1 MKNWLF
7 ITVVVV
13 FFTLSSPI
21 SFSIENRAIVNP
33 AGLSTVPPSSIQ
45 SGLIINRNPIDTS
58 GNLVIT
64 GNVRRGRHF
73 RDTVPYDS
81 TTSLRTGLGSSSV
94 NSFSLSSFL
103 RDSAGAEDFGHYAGK
118 YRVQPYYLRSQT
130 VTSTRPGYSGV
141 FSPGTRI
148 NDRTLQGQ
156 YPAGM
161 RGTGLEEQS
170 LSGKDTFASD
180 LGLQGPQRQY
190 GTSAEPRLI
199 VQSIRE
205 LQLLNRSK
213 TGIPPQDQQLMA
225 ERYQEQTQ
233 DPGLKTQDPGF
244 KTQETGLKTQ
254 ETGLKTQDLGTA
266 LEQRFVLWSPEHKQ
280 SQVAEIVQSTKPDFS
295 AEVLTPALTPS
306 QADTV
311 VKGLAFQDVS
321 TLQKVTGWKPQADKG
336 KLDEYG
342 RDLQDQ
348 RNRLGSD
355 VLERIKQQLDDLT
368 RSVDARLEAEAD
380 DARKDESSKGDKFS
394 YRQGPALDWSKMGR
408 FDESKKAVP
417 RFRGDKLASV
427 RAGSELIQA
436 ADGQREIR
444 FGFPETPNSVRSES
458 FWRTGRSSEKTFNG
472 VNGGSYR
479 AKSSPLDELNK
490 LSQADISAKAKRI
503 RGPHTSPESF
513 SEAKFNQHIQA
524 AQVHLKAGRY
534 YAAADSFALASIYK
548 LDPGEAGS
556 DTAPADGLALCFA
569 GRGHALLAAG
579 EYISSALF
587 LSRAL
592 KTAPEY
598 VRAKIDLA
606 AMLGGQGKLESR
618 IADIKEWLGRSG
630 SGRLEFLL
638 GYVYYRMG
646 RLNQAKQAIEAASE
660 KMPRS
665 PAVAAV
671 KKAIDDAIAGQ

>member
-21 SFSIENRAIVNP
+21 SFSIENFAIRNP

-45 SGLIINRNPIDTS
+45 SGLISNRNPIDTS

-73 RDTVPYDS
+73 RDTVPYGS
-81 TTSLRTGLGSSSV
+81 TTSFRGGLGSS
-94 NSFSLSSFL
+94 SLSSFL
-103 RDSAGAEDFGHYAGK
+103 RDSAGAEDFGRYAGK

-130 VTSTRPGYSGV
+130 VTTTRPGYSGV
-141 FSPGTRI
+141 FRQAGTRI
-148 NDRTLQGQ
+148 DDRTVQGRYQ
-156 YPAGM
+156 AGM
-161 RGTGLEEQS
+161 RGIGLEEQA

-180 LGLQGPQRQY
+180 LGLQGPQTQY
-190 GTSAEPRLI
+190 GTSAEPRQI

-205 LQLLNRSK
+205 LQLLNRSE
-213 TGIPPQDQQLMA
+213 TGIPPQDQQLMV

-233 DPGLKTQDPGF
+233 D
-244 KTQETGLKTQ
+244 
-254 ETGLKTQDLGTA
+254 TGLKTQDLGTS

-295 AEVLTPALTPS
+295 VDVLTPALTPP

-311 VKGLAFQDVS
+311 VKGLAFQDGS
-321 TLQKVTGWKPQADKG
+321 TLQKVTGWEPQVGEG
-336 KLDEYG
+336 KLDEHG
-342 RDLQDQ
+342 IDLQ
-348 RNRLGSD
+348 NLGSD
-355 VLERIKQQLDDLT
+355 VLEQIKQQLNDLT

-380 DARKDESSKGDKFS
+380 GQEESGF
-394 YRQGPALDWSKMGR
+394 
-408 FDESKKAVP
+408 E
-417 RFRGDKLASV
+417 
-427 RAGSELIQA
+427 
-436 ADGQREIR
+436 
-444 FGFPETPNSVRSES
+444 FPETPNAVRSEP
-458 FWRTGRSSEKTFNG
+458 FRQT
-472 VNGGSYR
+472 GGSWIQTSNGANRGRYQ

-490 LSQADISAKAKRI
+490 LSQADLSAKAKRI
-503 RGPHTSPESF
+503 RGPHRSPESF
-513 SEAKFNQHIQA
+513 SEAKFNQHIQT
-524 AQVHLKAGRY
+524 AQGHLKAGRY

-556 DTAPADGLALCFA
+556 DTVQAGGLALCFA
-569 GRGHALLAAG
+569 GRGHALFAAG

-592 KTAPEY
+592 KIAPEY
-598 VRAKIDLA
+598 ARTKINLA
-606 AMLGGQGKLESR
+606 GMLGGQDKLESR

-630 SGRLEFLL
+630 STKLEFLL

-646 RLNQAKQAIEAASE
+646 RLEQAKQAIDAAS
-660 KMPRS
+660 KKIPQS
-665 PAVAAV
+665 PAVDAV
-671 KKAIDDAIAGQ
+671 KRAIDDAIAGQ

>member
-1 MKNWLF
+1 MKNRLF
-7 ITVVVV
+7 IRVRFFIVVVV

-21 SFSIENRAIVNP
+21 SWPIENLAIRNP

-64 GNVRRGRHF
+64 GNVRRGSHF
-73 RDTVPYDS
+73 RDIVSYDS
-81 TTSLRTGLGSSSV
+81 TTSLRTGLGSPSL

-130 VTSTRPGYSGV
+130 VTTTRPGYSGV
-141 FSPGTRI
+141 FRPGTMI
-148 NDRTLQGQ
+148 NDRTVQGQ
-156 YPAGM
+156 YQAGM
-161 RGTGLEEQS
+161 RGIGLEEQA

-180 LGLQGPQRQY
+180 LGLQGPQTQY

-213 TGIPPQDQQLMA
+213 TGIPPQDQQLMV

-233 DPGLKTQDPGF
+233 DPRLKTQD
-244 KTQETGLKTQ
+244 TE
-254 ETGLKTQDLGTA
+254 LKTQDLGLKIQDPGTS

-280 SQVAEIVQSTKPDFS
+280 SRVAEIVPSTKPDFS
-295 AEVLTPALTPS
+295 ADVLIPALRPS
-306 QADTV
+306 QTDTV
-311 VKGLAFQDVS
+311 AKGLAFQDGA
-321 TLQKVTGWKPQADKG
+321 TLQKVTGWEPQADKG
-336 KLDEYG
+336 KLDEHG
-342 RDLQDQ
+342 RDLQD
-348 RNRLGSD
+348 LGSD

-368 RSVDARLEAEAD
+368 RSIDARLEAEAD
-380 DARKDESSKGDKFS
+380 GQEESG
-394 YRQGPALDWSKMGR
+394 
-408 FDESKKAVP
+408 
-417 RFRGDKLASV
+417 
-427 RAGSELIQA
+427 
-436 ADGQREIR
+436 
-444 FGFPETPNSVRSES
+444 FGFPETPNAVRSEPFRQIDGS
-458 FWRTGRSSEKTFNG
+458 WIQTYNRANRGRYQE
-472 VNGGSYR
+472 
-479 AKSSPLDELNK
+479 KSSPLDELNK

-513 SEAKFNQHIQA
+513 SKAKFNQHIQA
-524 AQVHLKAGRY
+524 AQGHLKAGRY

-556 DTAPADGLALCFA
+556 DTAQAGSLALCFA
-569 GRGHALLAAG
+569 GRGHALFAAS

-592 KTAPEY
+592 EIAPEY
-598 VRAKIDLA
+598 ARTKIDLA
-606 AMLGGQGKLESR
+606 AMLGGQDKLEGR

-660 KMPRS
+660 KMPQS
-665 PAVAAV
+665 PAVDAV
-671 KKAIDDAIAGQ
+671 KRAIDDVIAGQ

>member
-7 ITVVVV
+7 ITVIAV
-13 FFTLSSPI
+13 FFALSSPI
-21 SFSIENRAIVNP
+21 SFSIENLAITNP

-73 RDTVPYDS
+73 RDTVPYGS
-81 TTSLRTGLGSSSV
+81 TTSFRGGLGSSSL

-103 RDSAGAEDFGHYAGK
+103 RDSAGVEDFGHYAGK

-130 VTSTRPGYSGV
+130 VTTTRPGYSGV
-141 FSPGTRI
+141 FKPGTRI
-148 NDRTLQGQ
+148 NDRTLQGRYQ
-156 YPAGM
+156 VGM
-161 RGTGLEEQS
+161 RGTGLEKQA

-180 LGLQGPQRQY
+180 LGLQGPQTQY

-225 ERYQEQTQ
+225 ERYQQQTQ
-233 DPGLKTQDPGF
+233 DSKLKTQDTGLKTQDPG
-244 KTQETGLKTQ
+244 TS
-254 ETGLKTQDLGTA
+254 
-266 LEQRFVLWSPEHKQ
+266 LEQRFVVWSPEHKQ
-280 SQVAEIVQSTKPDFS
+280 SRVAEIVQSTKPDFS
-295 AEVLTPALTPS
+295 ADVLTPALAPS

-311 VKGLAFQDVS
+311 VKGLAFQDRA
-321 TLQKVTGWKPQADKG
+321 TLQKVTGRPPQVG
-336 KLDEYG
+336 ESKLDEHG

-355 VLERIKQQLDDLT
+355 VLERIRQQLDDLT
-368 RSVDARLEAEAD
+368 RSVDARLEVEAD
-380 DARKDESSKGDKFS
+380 GREESG
-394 YRQGPALDWSKMGR
+394 
-408 FDESKKAVP
+408 
-417 RFRGDKLASV
+417 
-427 RAGSELIQA
+427 
-436 ADGQREIR
+436 
-444 FGFPETPNSVRSES
+444 FGFPEIPNPVRSEL
-458 FWRTGRSSEKTFNG
+458 FWQTGRSSVQISNG

-490 LSQADISAKAKRI
+490 LSQADIFAKAKRI
-503 RGPHTSPESF
+503 RGPHTSSEF
-513 SEAKFNQHIQA
+513 YSEAKFNQHIQT
-524 AQVHLKAGRY
+524 AQGHLKAGRY

-556 DTAPADGLALCFA
+556 DTVQADGLALCSA
-569 GRGHALLAAG
+569 GRGHALFAAG

-592 KTAPEY
+592 EIAPEY
-598 VRAKIDLA
+598 VRVKIDLA
-606 AMLGGQGKLESR
+606 AMLGGQDKLEGR
-618 IADIKEWLGRSG
+618 IADIKEWMGRSG

-638 GYVYYRMG
+638 GYVYYRTG
-646 RLNQAKQAIEAASE
+646 RLGQAKQAIEAASE
-660 KMPRS
+660 KMPQS
-665 PAVAAV
+665 SAVVAV

>member
-1 MKNWLF
+1 MKNRLF
-7 ITVVVV
+7 IRSRILIVAAV

-21 SFSIENRAIVNP
+21 SFSIENLAIRNP
-33 AGLSTVPPSSIQ
+33 AGSSTVPPSSIQ
-45 SGLIINRNPIDTS
+45 SGLISNRNPIDTS

-64 GNVRRGRHF
+64 GNVRRGSHF

-81 TTSLRTGLGSSSV
+81 TTSLRTGLGSSSLS
-94 NSFSLSSFL
+94 SFSLSSFL

-130 VTSTRPGYSGV
+130 VTTTRPGYSGV
-141 FSPGTRI
+141 FRPGTSI
-148 NDRTLQGQ
+148 NDRTLQGRYQ
-156 YPAGM
+156 AGM
-161 RGTGLEEQS
+161 QGTGLEKQA
-170 LSGKDTFASD
+170 DTFASD
-180 LGLQGPQRQY
+180 LGLQGPQTQY

-233 DPGLKTQDPGF
+233 DTRLKTQDPGLKTQDTGLKTQDPGTF
-244 KTQETGLKTQ
+244 
-254 ETGLKTQDLGTA
+254 
-266 LEQRFVLWSPEHKQ
+266 LEQRFVVWSPEHKQ
-280 SQVAEIVQSTKPDFS
+280 SQIAEIVPSTKPDFS
-295 AEVLTPALTPS
+295 ADVLTPALTPS

-311 VKGLAFQDVS
+311 AKGLAFQDGS
-321 TLQKVTGWKPQADKG
+321 TLQKVTGWEPQADKG
-336 KLDEYG
+336 KLDEQG

-348 RNRLGSD
+348 RNRLDSD
-355 VLERIKQQLDDLT
+355 VLERIKQRLDDLT

-380 DARKDESSKGDKFS
+380 GQEES
-394 YRQGPALDWSKMGR
+394 
-408 FDESKKAVP
+408 
-417 RFRGDKLASV
+417 
-427 RAGSELIQA
+427 
-436 ADGQREIR
+436 
-444 FGFPETPNSVRSES
+444 GFEFTETPNAVRSGP
-458 FWRTGRSSEKTFNG
+458 FRQT
-472 VNGGSYR
+472 GGSWIQTSNGANRGRYQE
-479 AKSSPLDELNK
+479 KSSPLDELNK
-490 LSQADISAKAKRI
+490 LSPADLSAKAKRI
-503 RGPHTSPESF
+503 RGPHRSPESF

-524 AQVHLKAGRY
+524 AQGHLKAGRY

-556 DTAPADGLALCFA
+556 DTAQAGGLALCFA
-569 GRGHALLAAG
+569 GRGHALFAAG

-592 KTAPEY
+592 EIAPEY
-598 VRAKIDLA
+598 AQTKINLA
-606 AMLGGQGKLESR
+606 AMLGGQNKLEGR

-646 RLNQAKQAIEAASE
+646 RLNQAKQAIDAAYT
-660 KMPRS
+660 KAPQ
-665 PAVAAV
+665 PAAVVTV
-671 KKAIDDAIAGQ
+671 KKAVDDAIAGK

>member
-1 MKNWLF
+1 MKNRLF
-7 ITVVVV
+7 IRARMLIVAAV
-13 FFTLSSPI
+13 FFALSSPI
-21 SFSIENRAIVNP
+21 SFSIENLAIRNP
-33 AGLSTVPPSSIQ
+33 AGSSTVPPSSIQ
-45 SGLIINRNPIDTS
+45 SGLISNLNPVDTS

-81 TTSLRTGLGSSSV
+81 TTSLRTGLGSSSLS
-94 NSFSLSSFL
+94 SFSLSSFL

-130 VTSTRPGYSGV
+130 VATTRPGYSGV
-141 FSPGTRI
+141 FRQTGTRI

-180 LGLQGPQRQY
+180 LGLQGPQTQY
-190 GTSAEPRLI
+190 GTSAKPRLI
-199 VQSIRE
+199 VQSIGE

-233 DPGLKTQDPGF
+233 DTR
-244 KTQETGLKTQ
+244 LKTQ

-266 LEQRFVLWSPEHKQ
+266 LEQRFVVWSPEHKQ

-295 AEVLTPALTPS
+295 ADVLTPALTPS

-311 VKGLAFQDVS
+311 VKDLAFQDGS
-321 TLQKVTGWKPQADKG
+321 TLQKVTGREPQADKG
-336 KLDEYG
+336 KLDEHG

-348 RNRLGSD
+348 RNRLDSD
-355 VLERIKQQLDDLT
+355 VLERIKQQLNDLT
-368 RSVDARLEAEAD
+368 RSIDARLEAEAEGQE
-380 DARKDESSKGDKFS
+380 ESG
-394 YRQGPALDWSKMGR
+394 
-408 FDESKKAVP
+408 
-417 RFRGDKLASV
+417 
-427 RAGSELIQA
+427 
-436 ADGQREIR
+436 
-444 FGFPETPNSVRSES
+444 FGFPETPNAVRSGP
-458 FWRTGRSSEKTFNG
+458 FRQTGGSWIQTSNG
-472 VNGGSYR
+472 ANGGSYQ

-513 SEAKFNQHIQA
+513 SEAKFNQHIQT
-524 AQVHLKAGRY
+524 AQGHLKAGRY

-548 LDPGEAGS
+548 LDPGKAGS
-556 DTAPADGLALCFA
+556 DTAQADGLALCFA
-569 GRGHALLAAG
+569 GRGHALFAAG

-592 KTAPEY
+592 EIAPEY
-598 VRAKIDLA
+598 VRAKINLA
-606 AMLGGQGKLESR
+606 AMLGGQVKLESR
-618 IADIKEWLGRSG
+618 IADIKEWLGRNG

-646 RLNQAKQAIEAASE
+646 RLGPARQAIEASYT
-660 KMPRS
+660 KMPQS